1 MTKKTKKVPLKMGAR
16 LDDNLTVISVID
28 GGSVDP
34 VYLVWHKRD
43 WCPLACKV
51 MQSPHRAKSEF
62 DVLSCFAHPN
72 IVRPIGISGQV
83 NLLMPFVEGTLLSDA
98 IDIAPRHRL
107 SVSDTMRLAIY
118 VGAALTHVHTRGF
131 LHMDVKPDNIIVG
144 VDGRPMLFDF
154 GSARR
159 IGGERPNTYVGTNVF
174 IAPEECSLGP
184 VGTGADIFSL
194 AVTIYEMLTGKVPF
208 GRDTPD
214 NPFPQL
220 SRDATPMK
228 TYRQNVPRG
237 LENLIIACLERNPA
251 FRPELAEI
259 LPMLHSFIE
268 HGPPMWPPNLEL
280 GSGHGVPERA
290 AVAPKA
296 EPARQQLSSRKPSKR
311 GTAPLH

>member
-1 MTKKTKKVPLKMGAR
+1 MTKKAEKKPLKSGAR

-28 GGSVDP
+28 GGSVEP

-72 IVRPIGISGQV
+72 ILRGLGISGQV
-83 NLLMPFVEGTLLSDA
+83 HLLMPFVEGTLLSDA
-98 IDIAPRHRL
+98 IDGAPRRRL

-118 VGAALTHVHTRGF
+118 IGAALTHVHNRGF

-154 GSARR
+154 GAARR
-159 IGGERPNTYVGTNVF
+159 MSVERPAEYVGTNVYS
-174 IAPEECSLGP
+174 APEECSLGS
-184 VGTGADIFSL
+184 VGPGADIFSL
-194 AVTIYEMLTGKVPF
+194 AVMIYEMLTGEVPF

-214 NPFPQL
+214 EPFPQL
-220 SRDATPMK
+220 KRDATPLK
-228 TYRQNVPRG
+228 KYRPNVPRG
-237 LENLIIACLERNPA
+237 LENLVFACLERNPA

-259 LPMLHSFIE
+259 LPILHSFIE
-268 HGPPMWPPNLEL
+268 HGPPMWPPNLVF
-280 GSGHGVPERA
+280 GPGHGVLESA
-290 AVAPKA
+290 AAAPKA
-296 EPARQQLSSRKPSKR
+296 EPTHQQPSSRHPSKR
-311 GTAPLH
+311 GTAQLH